1 MSRMFLSP
9 GCYVQGA
16 GAIAEIGIHAARMG
30 TNALFTGGKTAL
42 NVCGSMVEASL
53 KDNKVGCHKEIFN
66 GECSDKE
73 ISRLVSV
80 AKANGADLVIAA
92 GGGKVIDTGKGIGHE
107 MKIPV
112 IIAPTIAATD
122 APCSAVSVIYSENGV
137 FERYLILPKN
147 PDCVLVDTALVAK
160 APVELLVS
168 GMGDALA
175 TYWEADTCAKSCKP
189 NALTGACPPTLSSL
203 ALARLCY
210 DTLLEYG
217 IQAKLAVEK
226 KSVTPAVEAVVEA
239 NTLLSGLGFESG
251 GLAGAHAVHN
261 GLTVLAASHAKFHGQ
276 KVAFGVITQMVL
288 EGRPSKDLEQVL
300 DFCLSV
306 GLPVCLDDLGLSGPS
321 REDIRQVAEATTA
334 EGETIHST
342 WFPVT
347 AAMVE
352 SAIWAADALGKETK
366 EIGFVAPG
374 RLTSRSSAGNGV
386 DGELKKPQVIR
397 LQCPFLSPAKKATDI
412 NNK

>member
-1 MSRMFLSP
+1 MSRMFLAP
-9 GCYVQGA
+9 GRYVQGA
-16 GAIAEIGIHAARMG
+16 GAMAEIGNHAAKLG
-30 TNALFTGGKTAL
+30 TKALFTAGNKAL
-42 NVCGSMVEASL
+42 IACGSMVEASL
-53 KDNKVGCHKEIFN
+53 KHSNVGYHKEVFN

-73 ISRLVSV
+73 INRLVSL
-80 AKANGADLVIAA
+80 AKERATDLIIAA
-92 GGGKVIDTGKGIGHE
+92 GGGKVIDTGKALSHE

-112 IIAPTIAATD
+112 IVAPTIAATD
-122 APCSAVSVIYSENGV
+122 APCSAVSVIYSEQGV
-137 FERYLILPKN
+137 FDRYLILPKN
-147 PDCVLVDTALVAK
+147 PDCVLVDTAIVAN
-160 APVELLVS
+160 APAEFLVS

-217 IQAKLAVEK
+217 LQAKLAVEK
-226 KSVTPAVEAVVEA
+226 SSVTPAVEAVVEA

-261 GLTVLAASHAKFHGQ
+261 GLTVLEAAHAKYHGQ

-288 EGRPSKDLEQVL
+288 EGRTSKDVGQVL

-306 GLPVCLDDLGLSGPS
+306 GLPVCLEDLGVSDPS
-321 REDIRQVAEATTA
+321 IEDIRKVAQLTTA
-334 EGETIHST
+334 EGETIHAT

-347 AAMVE
+347 TQMVE
-352 SAIWAADALGKETK
+352 SAIWAADALGRERKD
-366 EIGFVAPG
+366 
-374 RLTSRSSAGNGV
+374 RLCRS
-386 DGELKKPQVIR
+386 
-397 LQCPFLSPAKKATDI
+397 
-412 NNK
+412 

>member
-1 MSRMFLSP
+1 MSRMFLAP
-9 GCYVQGA
+9 GRYVQGA
-16 GAIAEIGIHAARMG
+16 GAMAEIGIHAARMG
-30 TNALFTGGKTAL
+30 TKALLIGGKTAL
-42 NVCGSMVEASL
+42 SVCGSVVEASL
-53 KDNKVGCHKEIFN
+53 KDNKVGCHKEVFN

-73 ISRLVSV
+73 IRRLMSV
-80 AKANGADLVIAA
+80 VKDTSADLVIAA
-92 GGGKVIDTGKGIGHE
+92 GGGKVIDTGKAIGHE

-112 IIAPTIAATD
+112 IVAPTIAATD
-122 APCSAVSVIYSENGV
+122 APCSAVSVIYSEHGV
-137 FERYLILPKN
+137 FERYLVLPKN
-147 PDCVLVDTALVAK
+147 PDCVLVDTMLVAH

-261 GLTVLAASHAKFHGQ
+261 GLTVLEAAHAKFHGQ
-276 KVAFGVITQMVL
+276 KVAFGVLTQMVL
-288 EGRPSKDLEQVL
+288 EGRPSKDLDQVL

-306 GLPVCLDDLGLSGPS
+306 GLPVCLEDLGVSSPS
-321 REDIRQVAEATTA
+321 RDDIRKVAEATTA
-334 EGETIHST
+334 DGETIHST

-347 AAMVE
+347 AEMVE
-352 SAIWAADALGKETK
+352 SAIWAADALGKEHK
-366 EIGFVAPG
+366 
-374 RLTSRSSAGNGV
+374 R
-386 DGELKKPQVIR
+386 
-397 LQCPFLSPAKKATDI
+397 
-412 NNK
+412 

>member
-1 MSRMFLSP
+1 MRGNGEEEKDALRPDFKTQEGVQMSRMFLSP
-9 GCYVQGA
+9 SRYVQGA

-30 TNALFTGGKTAL
+30 TKALFTGGKTAL
-42 NVCGSMVEASL
+42 NVCGSTVEASL
-53 KDNKVGCHKEIFN
+53 KDNKVGCHKEVFN

-92 GGGKVIDTGKGIGHE
+92 GGGKVIDTGKAMGHE

-122 APCSAVSVIYSENGV
+122 APCSAVSVIYSEHGV
-137 FERYLILPKN
+137 FERYLVLPRN
-147 PDCVLVDTALVAK
+147 PDCVLVDTTLVAN

-217 IQAKLAVEK
+217 LQAKLAVEK

-261 GLTVLAASHAKFHGQ
+261 GLTVLEASHAKFHGQ
-276 KVAFGVITQMVL
+276 KVAFGVVTQMVL
-288 EGRPSKDLEQVL
+288 EGRPSKDVDQVL
-300 DFCLSV
+300 NFCLSV
-306 GLPVCLDDLGLSGPS
+306 GLPVCLEDLGVSGPS
-321 REDIRQVAEATTA
+321 REDIRKVAEATTA

-347 AAMVE
+347 AEMVE
-352 SAIWAADALGKETK
+352 SAIWAADALGKERK
-366 EIGFVAPG
+366 
-374 RLTSRSSAGNGV
+374 R
-386 DGELKKPQVIR
+386 
-397 LQCPFLSPAKKATDI
+397 
-412 NNK
+412 